1 MNMLDSMQSNKCPKF
16 DKNSE
21 RLEITPLF
29 IVIYDSIKMMVTA
42 IAIMMTSYWT
52 MVRFKLFYSPRF
64 RIIFEEKIP
73 SKNLNNRTKGNDLFD
88 NTNYDGRNS
97 LFEN

>member
-29 IVIYDSIKMMVTA
+29 LAIYDSIKMMVTA

-52 MVRFKLFYSPRF
+52 MFRFKLFYSPCF
-64 RIIFEEKIP
+64 RIIFQEKNSI
-73 SKNLNNRTKGNDLFD
+73 KNLD
-88 NTNYDGRNS
+88 
-97 LFEN
+97 